1 LLNAIQ
7 EFTISATEEGRLTGI
22 GDYLQDVALLTD
34 QDNEKDEDRDKV
46 TLMTV
51 HSAKG
56 LEFKIVFIVGLEK
69 NLFPSVQSGDFLT
82 KEEYEEERR
91 LFYVALTRAQQ
102 QVFLTCADQRYKWG
116 KLEFCQPSPFIQEI
130 DSNYLERGSGERNSF
145 VQRPSFSTQ
154 YNRVFPKNEP
164 RTENSPALHSNFMR
178 KLEQLKSENAQENF
192 KANENLSDFVPGAM
206 VEHQRFGTGKILQV
220 EGVAPDIKATVFFHS
235 AGQKQLLLRFARLRI
250 IK

>member
-1 LLNAIQ
+1 
-7 EFTISATEEGRLTGI
+7 
-22 GDYLQDVALLTD
+22 
-34 QDNEKDEDRDKV
+34 
-46 TLMTV
+46 MTV

-102 QVFLTCADQRYKWG
+102 QVFLTCADQRYRWG

-130 DSNYLERGSGERNSF
+130 DSDYLERGSEERNTF

-154 YNRVFPKNEP
+154 YNRFFPGNETK
-164 RTENSPALHSNFMR
+164 RENSPALKSNFMR
-178 KLEQLKSENAQENF
+178 KLEQLKSENLQENF
-192 KANENLSDFVPGAM
+192 MVNENLTDFVPGAM
-206 VEHQRFGTGKILQV
+206 VEHQRFGTGKILQI

-250 IK
+250 LK